1 MTRKERKRALTP
13 ARAREEHS
21 AGGVVIRR
29 AGEAVDVLLIR
40 DPYENWGLPKGHVE
54 RRETAREAALREVR
68 EETGLDC
75 QVVGEVLQTIDWFF
89 RDKGV
94 LVHKFCQF
102 YLMESGYGDPV
113 PATDEGISDCRWF
126 PLSVAIEEIAYANAR
141 DVIVEAARVLE
152 LAGGGGS

>member
-29 AGEAVDVLLIR
+29 VARGIDVLLIR

-54 RRETAREAALREVR
+54 RRETARDAAQREVR
-68 EETGLDC
+68 EATGLEC
-75 QVVGEVLQTIDWFF
+75 QVGGEVLETIDWFF
-89 RDKGV
+89 RDRGV

-102 YLMESGYGDPV
+102 YLMESSDGDPV
-113 PATDEGISDCRWF
+113 PAAEEGISDCRWF
-126 PLSVAIEEIAYANAR
+126 PLETAIREITYANAR
-141 DVIVEAARVLE
+141 DVIVEAARILQGEVE
-152 LAGGGGS
+152 EAS